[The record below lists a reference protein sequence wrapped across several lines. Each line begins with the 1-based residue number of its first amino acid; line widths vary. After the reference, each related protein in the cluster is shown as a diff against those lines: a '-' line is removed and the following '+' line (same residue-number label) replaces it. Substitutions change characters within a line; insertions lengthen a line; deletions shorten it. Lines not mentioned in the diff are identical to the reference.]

1 MSRQG
6 PPMSIH
12 RAEVLARREVT
23 PGMLRL
29 TLGGAGLTGWATSGT
44 ADEYV
49 RLWFPAPAVGAPE
62 GSGDVELRLPEPCGD
77 SWQWADGVEP
87 APVRCYSV
95 RAARPPSPSRTA
107 PHPSAAPAG
116 GVEVDV
122 DFVVHEGGL
131 AAEWARGARPGDAL
145 GMSSAIPISAVPED
159 AAWVVV
165 LADAPGLPA
174 ALRLLEGLP
183 VGVRATAVL
192 EVERAEHEQPVLT
205 AADAEVVWLHGGNG
219 HGRSRLAEA
228 LCAMELPAGPGF
240 VWAATEGATMR
251 TVRKRLRFELGLPAE
266 RYRTVGYWT
275 ERAEQWQAH
284 LESLDEG
291 VRARLAGIWSLD
303 DDRDE
308 ESRMDEW
315 LGVLEEHG
323 L

>member
-1 MSRQG
+1 
-6 PPMSIH
+6 MSIH
-12 RAEVLARREVT
+12 RAVVLDRREVT

-29 TLGGAGLTGWATSGT
+29 TLGGEGLAGWASSGT
-44 ADEYV
+44 PDEYV
-49 RLWFPAPAVGAPE
+49 RLWFPAPLAGAPE
-62 GSGDVELRLPEPCGD
+62 GSGEVELRLPDPCGD
-77 SWQWADGVEP
+77 SWQWPEGVEP
-87 APVRCYSV
+87 SPVRCYSV
-95 RAARPPSPSRTA
+95 RASRPPSPSRTA
-107 PHPSAAPAG
+107 PHDGPAPDG

-131 AAEWARGARPGDAL
+131 AAEWARRARPGDAL
-145 GMSSAIPISAVPED
+145 GMSSPIPISAVPDD
-159 AAWVVV
+159 AGWVVV

-183 VGVRATAVL
+183 GGTRATAVL
-192 EVERAEHEQPVLT
+192 EVERPEHEQPVLT
-205 AADAEVVWLHGGNG
+205 AADVEVVWLHGGNG

-228 LCAMELPAGPGF
+228 LCAMELPTGPGF

-251 TVRKRLRFELGLPAE
+251 TIRKRLRFELGMAAD

-284 LESLDEG
+284 LASLDET
-291 VRARLAGIWSLD
+291 VRARLSAIWTQD
-303 DDRDE
+303 DGRDD

-315 LGVLEEHG
+315 IGVLETHG